1 MASLNTNAVFCIFAC
16 ALVTACGGGGS
27 SADANKLPLGSNPT
41 LDKYA
46 GNWASDCEITTGG
59 SEKEDV
65 SYTKVSD
72 DTLSASSSVKV
83 YTTRNCTGPST
94 STAYSGSL
102 RFDGTKAAGQN
113 ANGPIVVDKVTI
125 TLPDGSAFKDIYWV
139 FQNGTFRN
147 EIYTGNV
154 SNGASVDPEG
164 FPNSLEMSPT
174 QSRPI

>member
-1 MASLNTNAVFCIFAC
+1 MASFGTKAVCCVFVCT
-16 ALVTACGGGGS
+16 LVTACGGGGAS
-27 SADANKLPLGSNPT
+27 SSTNKLPLRSNPT

-65 SYTKVSD
+65 IYTKVSD
-72 DTLSASSSVKV
+72 DTLNASSSVKV
-83 YTTRNCTGPST
+83 YTTKNCTGPFT
-94 STAYSGSL
+94 TTAYSGSL
-102 RFDGTKAAGQN
+102 RFDGTKGVGVN
-113 ANGPIVVDKVTI
+113 ANGPIVADKVTI
-125 TLPDGSAFKDIYWV
+125 TLPDGSVFKDIYWV

-154 SNGASVDPEG
+154 DAGGSVDAEG
-164 FPNSLEMSPT
+164 FPNSLEIAPT